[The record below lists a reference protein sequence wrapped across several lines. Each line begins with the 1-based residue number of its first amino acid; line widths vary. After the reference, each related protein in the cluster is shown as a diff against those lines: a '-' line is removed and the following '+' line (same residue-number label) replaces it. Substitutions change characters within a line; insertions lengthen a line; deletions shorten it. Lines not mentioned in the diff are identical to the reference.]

1 MTKWYNSEC
10 APFEEKKEK
19 NGLFP
24 PFEEKKEKN
33 GYRLLLI
40 VLYAF
45 PKGMSKFPNL
55 SDFQLLK

>member
-1 MTKWYNSEC
+1 MTNDITQTV
-10 APFEEKKEK
+10 PPLKKK
-19 NGLFP
+19 RKKMDCFP
-24 PFEEKKEKN
+24 LLKKKEKN